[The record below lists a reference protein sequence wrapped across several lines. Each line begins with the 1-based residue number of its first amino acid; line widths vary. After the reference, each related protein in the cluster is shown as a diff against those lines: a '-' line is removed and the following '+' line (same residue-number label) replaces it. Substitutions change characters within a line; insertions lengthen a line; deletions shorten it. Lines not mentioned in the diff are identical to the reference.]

1 MPTHVLP
8 LCVDPRYIMALKVSD
23 ASGEAWLS
31 AFNEQAEKIL
41 GYSADELDK
50 LKSEVKQFTEH
61 LFFLCLFYVSTA
73 CD

>member
-1 MPTHVLP
+1 
-8 LCVDPRYIMALKVSD
+8 MALKVSD

-41 GYSADELDK
+41 GCSADELDK

-61 LFFLCLFYVSTA
+61 IFLVLVLCL
-73 CD
+73 